1 MQLKTL
7 TSHTSL
13 FQNLQPSTFFN
24 KLPPPQPPRF
34 QIPLFPSTLSL
45 ISTKKNGRNRIVT
58 ASCIST
64 NKELVDNN
72 DPENENGSD
81 IVSVST
87 SEEEVS
93 EVKVKE
99 LGSEG
104 IWKQM
109 KEIVM
114 FTGPAT
120 GLWICGPLM
129 SLIDTAVIGQGSY
142 IELAALGIHYSIL
155 FLIFLFIY
163 TNYYYYYYFLKLAER
178 SKS

>member
-34 QIPLFPSTLSL
+34 HIPLFPSTLSL
-45 ISTKKNGRNRIVT
+45 ISTKKNCRNRIVT

-81 IVSVST
+81 IVS
-87 SEEEVS
+87 VS

-155 FLIFLFIY
+155 FLIFFYLFIPISL
-163 TNYYYYYYFLKLAER
+163 FFF
-178 SKS
+178 